1 MRKWMAGWIALM
13 ILTLT
18 FVCLG
23 EEELSFAPLT
33 GGWTPAEDSAVADE
47 ALRVFEEGLAGLV
60 GVEYTPV
67 AYLGSQVVAGVNHC
81 YLARARAVSPQ
92 AQPYYALVY
101 LYEDLFGHVSVLDI
115 ETLDF
120 GALCQYGAEE

>member
-47 ALRVFEEGLAGLV
+47 ALRVFEEGSTIAIWRGPGPFLPRRSRTTRWCTCMRICSAM
-60 GVEYTPV
+60 
-67 AYLGSQVVAGVNHC
+67 
-81 YLARARAVSPQ
+81 
-92 AQPYYALVY
+92 
-101 LYEDLFGHVSVLDI
+101 
-115 ETLDF
+115 
-120 GALCQYGAEE
+120 